1 MSVILDG
8 GQSFIETPMIRSQ
21 QTIESK
27 GASTLS
33 KLTVVWLMQKQLI
46 EAGADGGGSY
56 VFKSADQEKR
66 SKN

>member
-1 MSVILDG
+1 
-8 GQSFIETPMIRSQ
+8 
-21 QTIESK
+21 
-27 GASTLS
+27 
-33 KLTVVWLMQKQLI
+33 MQKQLI